1 MEIKMKIIKSLIIIL
16 LVLSFIISAQN
27 MEKENLQLEKITD
40 DLKVK
45 LESYINNQ
53 PGLAAL
59 SLSIPHQN
67 IYLGINDTILMH
79 AASTMKVPVMI
90 VIFNRA
96 EQGQFS
102 LDDSL
107 MIRNE
112 FKSIIDGSAYSLDI
126 ADDSGEKLYSF
137 IGKKESIRNLIIDM
151 ITYSSNL
158 ATNLLIDYIGAE
170 NVQQKMKILGAH
182 DIQVLRGVE
191 DIKAYRAGKSNT
203 TTAKDLTIILQA
215 IMDGKAANSA
225 STEEMIN
232 ILLDQKFNTKIP
244 AQLPQN
250 VRVAHKTGSITA
262 INHDTGIIYPE
273 NSKPYVLTVLTKGFE
288 KPETAQNC
296 IADISKTIYD
306 WYVSQQ

>member
-1 MEIKMKIIKSLIIIL
+1 MKIIKSLIIIL

-262 INHDTGIIYPE
+262 INHDTGILSLI
-273 NSKPYVLTVLTKGFE
+273 NSFTPFIL
-288 KPETAQNC
+288 
-296 IADISKTIYD
+296 
-306 WYVSQQ
+306 